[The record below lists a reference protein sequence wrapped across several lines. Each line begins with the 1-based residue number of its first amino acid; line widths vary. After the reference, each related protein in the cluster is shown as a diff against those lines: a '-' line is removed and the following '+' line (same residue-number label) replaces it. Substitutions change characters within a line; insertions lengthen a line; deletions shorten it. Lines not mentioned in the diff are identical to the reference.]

1 MLFRPTIG
9 TWCKGTE
16 KSWSGEKVTIAMAFQ
31 LPANNFIFFSE
42 DSSIK
47 TYPKNSLHLSAT
59 SPLAILYAR
68 DDFKRE

>member
-42 DSSIK
+42 HSY
-47 TYPKNSLHLSAT
+47 TR
-59 SPLAILYAR
+59 IL
-68 DDFKRE
+68 